1 MSSDRTE
8 NPPLALSPAGVLGR
22 GLGSAAEAMQSSF
35 HGAPSRNGVDGP
47 ALESGEPRFKFRLC
61 HLLVTQPWASSLYLQ
76 APMHHLPCD
85 AGTGRRCANC
95 ALVHG
100 SSQHS
105 AQQTVVLSLKLSLNC
120 CKLRDLL
127 VNDAVC

>member
-8 NPPLALSPAGVLGR
+8 NPPLALRPAGVLGR
-22 GLGSAAEAMQSSF
+22 GLGSAAEAMQSSC

-61 HLLVTQPWASSLYLQ
+61 HLLVTQPWASSLYLCRVTQ
-76 APMHHLPCD
+76 ALGGGVQIVPLCM
-85 AGTGRRCANC
+85 AGP
-95 ALVHG
+95 G